1 MTVCRGIRGAT
12 TADANTREAIFEATR
27 ELFNKLV
34 EANHIQED
42 QVASVIFT
50 VTQDLNAAFPA
61 TAVREMG
68 WEDTALLCT
77 QEMPVPGALQGCIR
91 VLVLTNTDKEPRDL
105 VNLYLHG
112 AVNLKAEASQK

>member
-91 VLVLTNTDKEPRDL
+91 VLVLMNTDKEPRDL